1 MLAIRE
7 KGQYVEMLR
16 RGYRRVRSIFYLPE
30 VTWRGDLVA
39 QDNRN

>member
-16 RGYRRVRSIFYLPE
+16 RGIDGSAAYFIY
-30 VTWRGDLVA
+30 
-39 QDNRN
+39 QK